1 MNNIKKNISMKFSI
15 GFLAVL
21 MLSFGSCKRSDD
33 PVGGNGEAKLN
44 VQIDGVSFEEDNI
57 DFDKKSSTNGSVASG
72 IVKDTSLVY
81 DDFVVDVKMTQD
93 NDRSNR
99 TVSNH
104 TVYRGSDANMAA
116 AVTKTT
122 ELTKGTK
129 YRLVAFN
136 ADGSFNQAKDYTYG
150 NEGATSGMS
159 LDAGKKYTFVAYS
172 INSANDPLP
181 DLVYTNSVTNFAN
194 AKLVDVSKDLMVF
207 VLKGKQLTYG
217 DNKLG
222 VILKHRF
229 SMITTRLTM
238 DSKMTGSIKTL
249 ANTTIGKV
257 DASATFNFNGETITY
272 KNNQSTFA
280 AINFP
285 TLGTGLR
292 DVTSYPTLLINPAA
306 TNKTLNFGT
315 ITIDDETK
323 TNFSI
328 ANIRVNPGCK
338 YNLNLNFRTCTQE
351 VKLADDALNWRYP
364 ETGDRKGC
372 YDPKTGEIWK
382 NGTLLT
388 KTLSAPA
395 SNYGFTFD
403 ITELD
408 NAVNMEVNGVKILTD
423 PKEGQI
429 QFQTYDNTANG
440 EGIITRNIKFAD
452 GTEYG
457 TGNIGN
463 IWTLKGS
470 AATPLIRIIISKTG
484 EVTMLGSKTSNG
496 PLVQLVLK
504 GSLKFNNVPWKTS
517 GVNTIKVTQKVSNT
531 TFVVGRGYG
540 QAKIACK

>member
-1 MNNIKKNISMKFSI
+1 MNNIKNKISMKFSI

-44 VQIDGVSFEEDNI
+44 VQIDGISFEEDNI
-57 DFDKKSSTNGSVASG
+57 DFEKKSSSNGSIASG
-72 IVKDTSLVY
+72 LVKDTSLVY
-81 DDFVVDVKMTQD
+81 DDFVVDVKMSQD

-99 TVSNH
+99 TVSNQ
-104 TVYRGSDANMAA
+104 TTYRGSDANMAA

-136 ADGSFNQAKDYTYG
+136 ADGTFNQAKDYTYG
-150 NEGATSGMS
+150 SEASAGAMS

-181 DLVYTNSVTNFAN
+181 TLIYTNGVTTFAN

-207 VLKGKQLTYG
+207 IVKDKQLTYG

-249 ANTTIGKV
+249 TNTTIGKV
-257 DASATFNFNGETITY
+257 DASATFNFNGETIAY
-272 KNNQSTFA
+272 KNDQNTFA

-285 TLGTGLR
+285 VLGTGLR
-292 DVTSYPTLLINPAA
+292 DVTSFPTLIINPAS
-306 TNKTLNFGT
+306 TNKTLNFG
-315 ITIDDETK
+315 IIKIDDETK

-328 ANIRVNPGCK
+328 ANIKVNPGCK

-351 VKLADDALNWRYP
+351 VKLANDALNWRFP

-372 YDPKTGEIWK
+372 YDPNSNKVWK
-382 NGTLLT
+382 NGELLT
-388 KTLSAPA
+388 REFTAPA

-403 ITELD
+403 VTELD
-408 NAVNMEVNGVKILTD
+408 NAINMEVNGVQILTD

-429 QFQTYDNTANG
+429 QFQTYDNSANG
-440 EGIITRNIKFAD
+440 EGIITRNIQFAD
-452 GTEYG
+452 GTEHG
-457 TGNIGN
+457 KGGIPD
-463 IWTLKGS
+463 IWKLKGTD
-470 AATPLIRIIISKTG
+470 ATPMIRIIISKTG
-484 EVTMLGSKTSNG
+484 EVTMLGSKTNNG
-496 PLVQLVLK
+496 PLVQMVLK

-517 GVNTIKVTQKVSNT
+517 GTNSVKVTQKVSNT

>member
-1 MNNIKKNISMKFSI
+1 
-15 GFLAVL
+15 
-21 MLSFGSCKRSDD
+21 
-33 PVGGNGEAKLN
+33 
-44 VQIDGVSFEEDNI
+44 
-57 DFDKKSSTNGSVASG
+57 
-72 IVKDTSLVY
+72 
-81 DDFVVDVKMTQD
+81 MTQD

-181 DLVYTNSVTNFAN
+181 DLVYTNSVTTFAN

-207 VLKGKQLTYG
+207 VLKDKQLTYG